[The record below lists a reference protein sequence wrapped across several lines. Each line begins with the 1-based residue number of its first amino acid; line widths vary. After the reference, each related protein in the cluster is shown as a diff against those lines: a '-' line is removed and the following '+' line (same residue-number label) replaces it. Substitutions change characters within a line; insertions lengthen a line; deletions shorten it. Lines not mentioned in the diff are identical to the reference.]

1 MSEWRAANLPWLN
14 VPTVELRFVLIAVSN
29 AAEIHSA
36 VSAMTITSC
45 MPACV
50 SLFNTNAIHSQAAVF
65 GSSPDQA
72 SQNHS
77 ICCHQSTVTMGFRA
91 GFTSSKL
98 TLFPRS
104 GTTSR
109 TMDGEYLFCG
119 KFFFHGAF
127 NRTFDVSFRRP
138 IVRQKLSVDFPG
150 GDFANNLRLRVG
162 LAVRT
167 P

>member
-36 VSAMTITSC
+36 VSAMTITSR

-72 SQNHS
+72 SETTQSAAINRRSRCGSVRGSPVVSLHFSPGAAPQVGQRTAS
-77 ICCHQSTVTMGFRA
+77 IFFEV
-91 GFTSSKL
+91 SS
-98 TLFPRS
+98 
-104 GTTSR
+104 
-109 TMDGEYLFCG
+109 
-119 KFFFHGAF
+119 FFIAF

-138 IVRQKLSVDFPG
+138 IVCQKLSVDFPG
-150 GDFANNLRLRVG
+150 GDFADNLRLRVG